1 MSLTSEQLSR
11 LAQLSLL
18 ELQEAERLPLQ
29 HQLDGVFRLIE
40 QLQAV
45 DTEGVEP
52 LSHTLNLSQRLRED
66 RVTETNRRDLFQ
78 GQAPA
83 HEAGLYLVPRV
94 IE

>member
-66 RVTETNRRDLFQ
+66 RVTETNQRDLFQ